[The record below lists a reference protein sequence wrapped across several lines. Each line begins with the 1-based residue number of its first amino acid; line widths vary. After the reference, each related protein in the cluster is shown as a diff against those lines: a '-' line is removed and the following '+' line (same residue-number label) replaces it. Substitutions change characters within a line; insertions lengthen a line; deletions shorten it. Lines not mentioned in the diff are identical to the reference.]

1 MHPGWVTTEMTGNVA
16 DIEPGERVEGVRAVI
31 SKMTMAVTGSF
42 LKWTGDIHPWQITG
56 RLYLCGRFTLPPQ
69 LWHLSGVDY

>member
-1 MHPGWVTTEMTGNVA
+1 MVVVLMHPGWVTTEMTGNVA

-42 LKWTGDIHPWQITG
+42 LKWTGDIHPK
-56 RLYLCGRFTLPPQ
+56 
-69 LWHLSGVDY
+69 